1 MGFTHVYVGDESP
14 EDQAMLVTEKC
25 CFRDLVDGLSSPC
38 QCGLT
43 MRPWQ
48 LESLTQVNTNDMHAH
63 VCSSVPTCTYVD
75 PIHLSI
81 SERTCAPNCFHL
93 SPLSP
98 TKDMV
103 KFAGSQWTLPGQ
115 PKVVY

>member
-1 MGFTHVYVGDESP
+1 MGDESP

-63 VCSSVPTCTYVD
+63 VCGSVPTCTCVD
-75 PIHLSI
+75 SFINF
-81 SERTCAPNCFHL
+81 R
-93 SPLSP
+93 
-98 TKDMV
+98 KDMCSELFSPV
-103 KFAGSQWTLPGQ
+103 AVVTNKGHGQ
-115 PKVVY
+115 VRGFSVDIS